1 MGVKEIIQNFG
12 EKNRA
17 RKELIK
23 RMSDQARF
31 EKIVEDRMK
40 SSNQRE
46 LERYMNEDREQLIKE
61 HLEVARIKR
70 QREIDFG
77 HQPLNTKNIMKA
89 EWEVL
94 KEPNQFSKK
103 SDMFS
108 NQNSI
113 MKDNP
118 NLLKSNNKLLKSNN
132 KLNKGGN
139 LFKI

>member
-1 MGVKEIIQNFG
+1 MGFKEIIQKMG
-12 EKNRA
+12 EKNRE

-23 RMSDQARF
+23 RMSDQVRF
-31 EKIVEDRMK
+31 EKIVEDRTK
-40 SSNQRE
+40 SSNLRE
-46 LERYMNEDREQLIKE
+46 LERYMEEDNEKLIKE

-70 QREIDFG
+70 KREIDFG

-113 MKDNP
+113 MHDNP
-118 NLLKSNNKLLKSNN
+118 NLLKSNNKLLRSSEKIM
-132 KLNKGGN
+132 KGRN
-139 LFKI
+139 MFKI

>member
-1 MGVKEIIQNFG
+1 MTGVQTCALPIC
-12 EKNRA
+12 
-17 RKELIK
+17 
-23 RMSDQARF
+23 
-31 EKIVEDRMK
+31 
-40 SSNQRE
+40 SNERE
-46 LERYMNEDREQLIKE
+46 LLRYQNEDREKLIKE

-103 SDMFS
+103 STIFS

-113 MKDNP
+113 MYDNP

-132 KLNKGGN
+132 KIMKGRN
-139 LFKI
+139 MFKI